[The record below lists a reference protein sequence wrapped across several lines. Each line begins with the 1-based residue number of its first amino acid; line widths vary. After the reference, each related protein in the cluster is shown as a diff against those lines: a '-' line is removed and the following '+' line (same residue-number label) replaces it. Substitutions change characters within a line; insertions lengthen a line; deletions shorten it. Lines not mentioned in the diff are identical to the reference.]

1 MGEED
6 DDVLREVVKI
16 IIRSRNEFWSSN
28 ITSTLLYTEAISD
41 AQAKQL
47 AEQWLFIARRQLRKE
62 IGAEMISKKIAQ
74 LRKQDREQD
83 GVIDTLGYA
92 GRKKTVIDIEI
103 TKEDED
109 NYVQKLQKDLEEN
122 QRRSH
127 AARNTYRDML
137 NEKLAKARASRIEK
151 ADQKHLEAEKTLLNL
166 NRDHTMFIDKRKS
179 QADLQKDR
187 ISRMITQKKR
197 EKTMTI
203 ERKSQQM
210 REKTF
215 IDRVESEDMEQIA
228 AKLQQEA
235 NQEKEHRAS
244 EVIPPKMT
252 ERENTDDAIN
262 NGEGELVEETD
273 ALNMV
278 REKTFARKER
288 KKKNRSSQ
296 KEKTNDESI

>member
-1 MGEED
+1 
-6 DDVLREVVKI
+6 
-16 IIRSRNEFWSSN
+16 
-28 ITSTLLYTEAISD
+28 
-41 AQAKQL
+41 
-47 AEQWLFIARRQLRKE
+47 
-62 IGAEMISKKIAQ
+62 MISKKIAQ

-122 QRRSH
+122 QRKSH

-151 ADQKHLEAEKTLLNL
+151 ADQKHLEAERTLLNL
-166 NRDHTMFIDKRKS
+166 NKDHTMFIDKRKS

-203 ERKSQQM
+203 ERKSQQVYLL
-210 REKTF
+210 
-215 IDRVESEDMEQIA
+215 IQI
-228 AKLQQEA
+228 LYFL
-235 NQEKEHRAS
+235 NLIIS
-244 EVIPPKMT
+244 D
-252 ERENTDDAIN
+252 ERENIH
-262 NGEGELVEETD
+262 
-273 ALNMV
+273 
-278 REKTFARKER
+278 
-288 KKKNRSSQ
+288 
-296 KEKTNDESI
+296 

>member
-1 MGEED
+1 
-6 DDVLREVVKI
+6 
-16 IIRSRNEFWSSN
+16 
-28 ITSTLLYTEAISD
+28 
-41 AQAKQL
+41 
-47 AEQWLFIARRQLRKE
+47 
-62 IGAEMISKKIAQ
+62 MISKKIAQ

-122 QRRSH
+122 QRKSH

-203 ERKSQQM
+203 ERKSQQVYRLIDIKSFYYFNLLLFQM

-296 KEKTNDESI
+296 KEKSNDEPV

>member
-1 MGEED
+1 
-6 DDVLREVVKI
+6 
-16 IIRSRNEFWSSN
+16 
-28 ITSTLLYTEAISD
+28 
-41 AQAKQL
+41 
-47 AEQWLFIARRQLRKE
+47 
-62 IGAEMISKKIAQ
+62 MISKKIAQ

-83 GVIDTLGYA
+83 GVVDTLGYA

-122 QRRSH
+122 QRKSH

-203 ERKSQQM
+203 ERKSQQV
-210 REKTF
+210 F
-215 IDRVESEDMEQIA
+215 SFFPLVESNEI
-228 AKLQQEA
+228 
-235 NQEKEHRAS
+235 
-244 EVIPPKMT
+244 
-252 ERENTDDAIN
+252 
-262 NGEGELVEETD
+262 
-273 ALNMV
+273 
-278 REKTFARKER
+278 
-288 KKKNRSSQ
+288 
-296 KEKTNDESI
+296 SISYGS

>member
-1 MGEED
+1 MLYQPLILKSVSSHLERIVEMEKD

-28 ITSTLLYTEAISD
+28 ITSTLLYTEPISD

-83 GVIDTLGYA
+83 GVVDTLGYA

-122 QRRSH
+122 QRKSH

-137 NEKLAKARASRIEK
+137 NAKLAKARASRIEK
-151 ADQKHLEAEKTLLNL
+151 EYQKHLETEKTLLNL

-203 ERKSQQM
+203 DLKKSQQVLLIL
-210 REKTF
+210 K
-215 IDRVESEDMEQIA
+215 I
-228 AKLQQEA
+228 
-235 NQEKEHRAS
+235 
-244 EVIPPKMT
+244 
-252 ERENTDDAIN
+252 
-262 NGEGELVEETD
+262 
-273 ALNMV
+273 
-278 REKTFARKER
+278 
-288 KKKNRSSQ
+288 
-296 KEKTNDESI
+296 

>member
-122 QRRSH
+122 QRKSH

-215 IDRVESEDMEQIA
+215 IDRVESED
-228 AKLQQEA
+228 
-235 NQEKEHRAS
+235 
-244 EVIPPKMT
+244 
-252 ERENTDDAIN
+252 
-262 NGEGELVEETD
+262 
-273 ALNMV
+273 
-278 REKTFARKER
+278 
-288 KKKNRSSQ
+288 
-296 KEKTNDESI
+296 

>member
-1 MGEED
+1 
-6 DDVLREVVKI
+6 
-16 IIRSRNEFWSSN
+16 
-28 ITSTLLYTEAISD
+28 
-41 AQAKQL
+41 
-47 AEQWLFIARRQLRKE
+47 
-62 IGAEMISKKIAQ
+62 MISKKIAQ

-83 GVIDTLGYA
+83 GVVDTLGYA

-122 QRRSH
+122 QRKSH

-166 NRDHTMFIDKRKS
+166 NKDHTMFIDKRKS
-179 QADLQKDR
+179 QADLQRDR

-215 IDRVESEDMEQIA
+215 IDRVENEDMEQIA

-296 KEKTNDESI
+296 KEKSNNEPA

>member
-1 MGEED
+1 MFNGPCFINVLILKSASSHLERIVEMEKD

-28 ITSTLLYTEAISD
+28 ITSTLLYTEPISD

-122 QRRSH
+122 QRKSH

-137 NEKLAKARASRIEK
+137 NAKLAKARASRIEK
-151 ADQKHLEAEKTLLNL
+151 EDQKHLETEKTLLNL

-203 ERKSQQM
+203 DLKKSQQVLLILKIQF
-210 REKTF
+210 E
-215 IDRVESEDMEQIA
+215 
-228 AKLQQEA
+228 
-235 NQEKEHRAS
+235 
-244 EVIPPKMT
+244 
-252 ERENTDDAIN
+252 
-262 NGEGELVEETD
+262 
-273 ALNMV
+273 
-278 REKTFARKER
+278 
-288 KKKNRSSQ
+288 
-296 KEKTNDESI
+296 

>member
-1 MGEED
+1 MEKD

-28 ITSTLLYTEAISD
+28 ITSTLLYTEPISD

-83 GVIDTLGYA
+83 GVVDTLGYA

-122 QRRSH
+122 QRKSH

-137 NEKLAKARASRIEK
+137 NAKLAKARASRIEK
-151 ADQKHLEAEKTLLNL
+151 EYQKHLETEKTLLNL

-203 ERKSQQM
+203 DLKKSQQVLLIL
-210 REKTF
+210 K
-215 IDRVESEDMEQIA
+215 I
-228 AKLQQEA
+228 
-235 NQEKEHRAS
+235 
-244 EVIPPKMT
+244 
-252 ERENTDDAIN
+252 
-262 NGEGELVEETD
+262 
-273 ALNMV
+273 
-278 REKTFARKER
+278 
-288 KKKNRSSQ
+288 
-296 KEKTNDESI
+296 

>member
-1 MGEED
+1 
-6 DDVLREVVKI
+6 
-16 IIRSRNEFWSSN
+16 
-28 ITSTLLYTEAISD
+28 
-41 AQAKQL
+41 
-47 AEQWLFIARRQLRKE
+47 
-62 IGAEMISKKIAQ
+62 
-74 LRKQDREQD
+74 
-83 GVIDTLGYA
+83 
-92 GRKKTVIDIEI
+92 
-103 TKEDED
+103 
-109 NYVQKLQKDLEEN
+109 
-122 QRRSH
+122 
-127 AARNTYRDML
+127 
-137 NEKLAKARASRIEK
+137 
-151 ADQKHLEAEKTLLNL
+151 
-166 NRDHTMFIDKRKS
+166 
-179 QADLQKDR
+179 
-187 ISRMITQKKR
+187 
-197 EKTMTI
+197 
-203 ERKSQQM
+203 M